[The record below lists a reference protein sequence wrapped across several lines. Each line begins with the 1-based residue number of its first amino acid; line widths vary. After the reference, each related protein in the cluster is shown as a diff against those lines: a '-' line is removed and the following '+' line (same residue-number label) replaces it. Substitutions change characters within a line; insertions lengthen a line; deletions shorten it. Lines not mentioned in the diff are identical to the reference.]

1 MTCGSPALT
10 CAALN
15 TMDPS
20 AFRAAL
26 GAIFEGSPWVAERAS
41 DARPFTD
48 IAALHAAM
56 CAAVRRA
63 SPAEQL
69 ALLRAH
75 PDLAGRAARANAM
88 SSASVTEQA
97 SAGLDRLTDEEFS
110 RFERFNTAY
119 RERFGFPFI
128 IAVRQ
133 HDKASILA
141 AYQRRLPNTREAE
154 MATALDEVFAIA
166 RMRLRAV
173 VQ

>member
-1 MTCGSPALT
+1 MARGSPALT

-15 TMDPS
+15 TMDPP

-41 DARPFTD
+41 GARPFTD
-48 IAALHAAM
+48 TADLHAAM
-56 CAAVRRA
+56 CVAVRQA

-75 PDLAGRAARANAM
+75 PDLAGRVARAKAM
-88 SSASVTEQA
+88 SAASVTEQA
-97 SAGLDRLTDEEFS
+97 SAGLDRLTDEEFG
-110 RFERFNTAY
+110 RFERLNTAY

-133 HDKASILA
+133 HDKAAILA
-141 AYQRRLPNTREAE
+141 AYQRRLPNTRQAE

-166 RMRLRAV
+166 RMRLQAT